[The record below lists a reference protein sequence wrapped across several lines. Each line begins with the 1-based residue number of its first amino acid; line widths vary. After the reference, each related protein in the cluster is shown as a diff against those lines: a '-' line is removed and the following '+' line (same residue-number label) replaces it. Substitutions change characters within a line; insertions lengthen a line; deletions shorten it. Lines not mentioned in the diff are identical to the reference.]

1 MAKYLITGF
10 SGFVGKHFLEYL
22 ARERKQASILGIDLH
37 PPGFKAND
45 FPGLTWKYEKID
57 LIEKR
62 KVENSLRNFQ
72 PDYIL
77 HLASYSSVAFSWKNP
92 TLSFQNNTNIFLN
105 LLETV
110 RKFNLRSRILAVGSS
125 DEYGNVTPNNLPLK
139 EDSPLNPVSPYAVA
153 RVSQELLAKIYVE
166 GFGLDIVRTRSFN
179 HIGPGQRE
187 IFVISSFAKQMVE
200 LKKSRQSSSRI
211 ITGDTSIIR
220 DFVDVRDVVRAY
232 DLLFQKG
239 RTGEV
244 YNICRGKGHSLQEII
259 KTMAGIMKIKVVA
272 KVDPKLIRP
281 SDNRIII
288 GSNKKIRK
296 EAGWQPEI
304 TLQQSLKD
312 IIRYWQK
319 K

>member
-10 SGFVGKHFLEYL
+10 SGFVSRHFLEYL
-22 ARERKQASILGIDLH
+22 AREKRRASILGVDIH

-57 LIEKR
+57 LMEKKR
-62 KVENSLRNFQ
+62 VENSLRSFQ

-105 LLETV
+105 LLEAV
-110 RKFNLRSRILAVGSS
+110 RKINLRSRILAVGSS
-125 DEYGNVTPNNLPLK
+125 DEYGNVMPDDLPLK
-139 EDSPLNPVSPYAVA
+139 EGSPLNPVSPYAVA

-166 GFGLDIVRTRSFN
+166 GFGLDIIRTRSFN

-187 IFVISSFAKQMVE
+187 IFVVSSFARQMVE
-200 LKKSRQSSSRI
+200 LEKRRQSSGRI
-211 ITGDTSIIR
+211 TTGDVSIIR

-232 DLLFQKG
+232 DLLFQRG

-259 KTMAGIMKIKVVA
+259 ETIAGIMKIKVAV

-288 GSNKKIRK
+288 GSNRKITK
-296 EAGWQPEI
+296 ETGWQPEI
-304 TLQQSLKD
+304 TLQQSLSE
-312 IIRYWQK
+312 IVQYWREK
-319 K
+319 

>member
-1 MAKYLITGF
+1 M
-10 SGFVGKHFLEYL
+10 
-22 ARERKQASILGIDLH
+22 GIDLH

-57 LIEKR
+57 LVEKR
-62 KVENSLRNFQ
+62 KVENLLRGFQ

-105 LLETV
+105 LLEVV
-110 RKFNLRSRILAVGSS
+110 RKLGLQTRILAVGSS
-125 DEYGNVTPNNLPLK
+125 DEYGNVTPDDLPLK

-166 GFGLDIVRTRSFN
+166 GFGLDIIRTRSFN

-187 IFVISSFAKQMVE
+187 IFVVSSFARQMVE
-200 LKKSRQSSSRI
+200 LEKRRQSSGRI
-211 ITGDTSIIR
+211 TTGDVSIIR

-232 DLLFQKG
+232 DLLFQRG
-239 RTGEV
+239 RTGEI
-244 YNICRGKGHSLQEII
+244 YNICRGKGCSLKEII
-259 KTMAGIMKIKVVA
+259 RTMAVILEIKVA
-272 KVDPKLIRP
+272 IKVDPELIRP

-288 GSNKKIRK
+288 GSNKKIMK
-296 EAGWQPEI
+296 ETGWQPKI
-304 TLQQSLKD
+304 SLQQSLRD
-312 IIRYWQK
+312 IIQYWRK
-319 K
+319 